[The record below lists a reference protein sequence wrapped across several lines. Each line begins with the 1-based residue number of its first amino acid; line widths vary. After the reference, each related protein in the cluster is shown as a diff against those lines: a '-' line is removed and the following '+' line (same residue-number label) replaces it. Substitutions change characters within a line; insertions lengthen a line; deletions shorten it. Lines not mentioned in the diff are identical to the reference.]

1 MTAAWRRKGS
11 GMQLSSPRLSRG
23 RALILFAV
31 AAMAVAVFGSGL
43 ASSSAEPA
51 DRATAKTVFM
61 RFNGQQLK
69 FVGPDTIKS
78 GASLRIVNK
87 TSPRVIGPHSFSL
100 VERSE
105 LPKTRRAR
113 RACFAP
119 GHICRDIARWHGSNG
134 NTPPTKNPAKAG
146 QAGWDKMGSSTVDR
160 GDSWFVGRRNGSFS
174 QVVSAAGPTRLF
186 YLCAIH
192 PFMQGSIKV
201 NP

>member
-1 MTAAWRRKGS
+1 MLLG
-11 GMQLSSPRLSRG
+11 
-23 RALILFAV
+23 V
-31 AAMAVAVFGSGL
+31 AAVAVAVFGSGL
-43 ASSSAEPA
+43 ATSSAEPA
-51 DRATAKTVFM
+51 DRATTKTVFM

-69 FVGPDTIKS
+69 FVGADTIKS
-78 GASLRIVNK
+78 GANLRVVNK
-87 TSPRVIGPHSFSL
+87 TSPRVIGPHTFSL

-105 LPKTRRAR
+105 LPKTRPAR
-113 RACFAP
+113 RGCFAP

-146 QAGWDKMGSSTVDR
+146 QAGWDKMGSSTADS
-160 GDSWFVGRRNGSFS
+160 GDSWFVGRRNGSFT
-174 QVVSAAGPTRLF
+174 QEVSAAGPTRLF

>member
-1 MTAAWRRKGS
+1 
-11 GMQLSSPRLSRG
+11 
-23 RALILFAV
+23 
-31 AAMAVAVFGSGL
+31 
-43 ASSSAEPA
+43 
-51 DRATAKTVFM
+51 M

-78 GASLRIVNK
+78 GANLRVVNK
-87 TSPRVIGPHSFSL
+87 TSPRVIGPHTFSL
-100 VERSE
+100 VERSD
-105 LPKTRRAR
+105 LPKTRPAR
-113 RACFAP
+113 RGCFAP

-146 QAGWDKMGSSTVDR
+146 QAGWDKMGSSTADS
-160 GDSWFVGRRNGSFS
+160 GDSWFVGRRNGSFT
-174 QVVSAAGPTRLF
+174 QEVSAAGPTRLF

>member
-1 MTAAWRRKGS
+1 
-11 GMQLSSPRLSRG
+11 MQLTLGSLSRG
-23 RALILFAV
+23 RVLVLLAL
-31 AAMAVAVFGSGL
+31 AAMVAAVFGSGL
-43 ASSSAEPA
+43 ATSSAEPA

-69 FVGPDTIKS
+69 FVAPDTIKS
-78 GASLRIVNK
+78 GANLRIVNK
-87 TSPRVIGPHSFSL
+87 TNPQVIGPHSFSL

-146 QAGWDKMGSSTVDR
+146 QAGWDKMGTSSADR
-160 GDSWFVGRRNGSFS
+160 GDSWFVGRPNGSFT

-186 YLCAIH
+186 FLCAIH